1 MPVNQLDATG
11 VLLPANLEITRRD
24 GTTVTVDLAGSQTV
38 QDVLER
44 INAVDP
50 GVLTASLAGVG
61 NGIALLDD
69 DGVSTGPLIVA
80 DSPLSTALGLA
91 GSEPGSDPTVALVG
105 SDINPQRAGGVLGI
119 LADLQAALANGDTQE
134 LERLDGLINAEVERL
149 NLVRGDV
156 GSRLQALDRVGNR
169 LADETVLLQ
178 EALSGE
184 FDTDLAAAVTRVAQI
199 QATLEAVL
207 KIPSPGVQS
216 PRSPCPMNSPG

>member
-1 MPVNQLDATG
+1 MSFYVPLPLDTIPLGAPIPINVWEADGTLLLRKGEVIETERHRINLMAHSPVVLESDFKAWTYSYTTQLDRMVRRNESINKLAEATR
-11 VLLPANLEITRRD
+11 PTE
-24 GTTVTVDLAGSQTV
+24 
-38 QDVLER
+38 
-44 INAVDP
+44 
-50 GVLTASLAGVG
+50 
-61 NGIALLDD
+61 
-69 DGVSTGPLIVA
+69 
-80 DSPLSTALGLA
+80 LSTA
-91 GSEPGSDPTVALVG
+91 EQPDNMDPVTAW
-105 SDINPQRAGGVLGI
+105 P
-119 LADLQAALANGDTQE
+119 DLQAALANGDTQE

-207 KIPSPGVQS
+207 KIAAQTSQLS
-216 PRSPCPMNSPG
+216 LLSFL